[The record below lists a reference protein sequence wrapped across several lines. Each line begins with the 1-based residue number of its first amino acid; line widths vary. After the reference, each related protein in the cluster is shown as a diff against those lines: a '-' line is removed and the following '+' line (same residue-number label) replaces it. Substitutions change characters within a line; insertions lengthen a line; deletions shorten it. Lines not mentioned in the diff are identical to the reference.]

1 MTWIQTISG
10 RKFSLT
16 DPDPAAVDFN
26 EDVAPAL
33 AKIAR
38 FCGHTRGLYSVA
50 QHCVVGADVL
60 AHDMKFSLLLSRR
73 LAALFLLHDAHEAYM
88 GDLTTPVVAAL
99 DHIRCPYSPHGF
111 FKQVVNDLKHRL
123 DAAIHQAAGV
133 DLPTADES
141 RIIKTWDTRM
151 MIAERN
157 ALMRAP
163 PEEWGASVEVE
174 PAPVNKSALWPW
186 EEEDSACAWLDAFNE
201 YVGRAPW

>member
-1 MTWIQTISG
+1 MQTLSG

-16 DPDPAAVDFN
+16 GPDPAAVDFAA
-26 EDVAPAL
+26 DVAPAL

-50 QHCVVGADVL
+50 QHCVVGADAMYAEHGGH
-60 AHDMKFSLLLSRR
+60 AHLELTTPSR

-88 GDLTTPVVAAL
+88 GDITTPVVAAL

-141 RIIKTWDTRM
+141 RIIRDWDTRM

-157 ALMRAP
+157 ALMGKP
-163 PEEWGASVEVE
+163 PEDWGASVEVE
-174 PAPVNKSALWPW
+174 PSPVDKSALWPW
-186 EEEDSACAWLDAFNE
+186 EEEGSVCAWLDAFNE
-201 YVGRAPW
+201 YVGRAR